1 MKKDMAK
8 YRKRPVIIDAI
19 EWTGKNEKQVLD
31 FMNWQHADV
40 ENGELHIHTLEGR
53 MHASIGDF
61 VIRGVAGEFYACKP
75 EIFHA
80 TYELVE

>member
-1 MKKDMAK
+1 MAK

>member
-1 MKKDMAK
+1 MAK

-31 FMNWQHADV
+31 FMNWRHADV
-40 ENGELHIHTLEGR
+40 EKGELYIYTLEGR

-61 VIRGVAGEFYACKP
+61 VIKGVAGEFYACKP

-80 TYELVE
+80 TYELVG